1 LTPPLRQTECLPVRK
16 YTSGQVAESGG
27 IKESVA
33 TNPPI
38 NSAFQGRPVI
48 PRAWYKSTPVKL
60 IAGAGVLGGLYS
72 YEAYQNTKLFPNINS
87 SVRQILNPS

>member
-60 IAGAGVLGGLYS
+60 IAGAGVLGGVKNQRNKDKS
-72 YEAYQNTKLFPNINS
+72 ELFFIINNF
-87 SVRQILNPS
+87 V